1 MLICHQTNCFVSVV
15 TAVNQEVL
23 SGTDAVVIS
32 CQVTGLTVALGTV
45 KWTDSTGDDVTT
57 LATKSS
63 YTVNEGTLQGGK
75 SQTTTLTVASAQT
88 GSDATYSCLITPG
101 SPDDTTE
108 VSTSVAL
115 KVYSKSLNESICDI
129 FRCTTLTTKHWC
141 FNSKFYNIRHS
152 ILSSTPGR
160 PRLVT
165 VTTFFSR

>member
-1 MLICHQTNCFVSVV
+1 M

-45 KWTDSTGDDVTT
+45 KWTDSNGNDVTT

-63 YTVNEGTLQGGK
+63 YTVNDGTFQGDN

-108 VSTSVAL
+108 VSKSVAL

-129 FRCTTLTTKHWC
+129 FKDTTLTNIHWC
-141 FNSKFYNIRHS
+141 FNNSKFSRYFHLIS
-152 ILSSTPGR
+152 TMLSWNE
-160 PRLVT
+160 
-165 VTTFFSR
+165 

>member
-1 MLICHQTNCFVSVV
+1 M

-88 GSDATYSCLITPG
+88 SSDATYSCLITPG
-101 SPDDTTE
+101 SPDDTIE
-108 VSTSVAL
+108 VSKSVTL
-115 KVYSKSLNESICDI
+115 NTYSKSDLMGFNCSIFLDDILN
-129 FRCTTLTTKHWC
+129 LMK
-141 FNSKFYNIRHS
+141 
-152 ILSSTPGR
+152 L
-160 PRLVT
+160 
-165 VTTFFSR
+165 

>member
-1 MLICHQTNCFVSVV
+1 MAIFQSQQSTHIVSVV

-45 KWTDSTGDDVTT
+45 KWTDSNGNDVTT

-63 YTVNEGTLQGGK
+63 YTVNDGTLQGDN

-108 VSTSVAL
+108 VSKSVTL

-129 FRCTTLTTKHWC
+129 FKDTTLHWC
-141 FNSKFYNIRHS
+141 FNNSKFSRYSHFIS
-152 ILSSTPGR
+152 TMLSWNE
-160 PRLVT
+160 
-165 VTTFFSR
+165 